1 MQTSDFFVVKHRFA
15 FRRSVFEFLVS
26 SDNDS
31 GLHPRGDHPRD
42 DPSEAAS
49 AHAFSAKGARS
60 PRSTSSALN
69 PWHCHVGPSH
79 LRFHQCLIVCS
90 CFGTQSP
97 VSMAAFALTCDSPSP
112 DLSDADEGA
121 ANVRAAAAANP
132 AALKPSSEM
141 DRIKAT
147 DEAIKQVGLGGRRP
161 APQAKDPERKAARR
175 KSPSKEVGGNK
186 GGASSVGMK
195 TPERSVSKRALKE
208 NSETKEKAAEK
219 ATTGLE
225 GRPADPGADKNKKP
239 GAGEVEAKEETK
251 TFAGRQKPVKNA
263 EAIFKWE
270 NFKAHFF
277 KNKTVLKGNVN
288 QSTYWTQMHKF
299 YQASIA
305 ETMQDKFEEA
315 ASEFQAWIDEQFEG
329 EDGIES

>member
-1 MQTSDFFVVKHRFA
+1 
-15 FRRSVFEFLVS
+15 
-26 SDNDS
+26 
-31 GLHPRGDHPRD
+31 
-42 DPSEAAS
+42 
-49 AHAFSAKGARS
+49 
-60 PRSTSSALN
+60 
-69 PWHCHVGPSH
+69 
-79 LRFHQCLIVCS
+79 
-90 CFGTQSP
+90 
-97 VSMAAFALTCDSPSP
+97 MAAFALTCDSPSP

-147 DEAIKQVGLGGRRP
+147 DEAIKQVGLGGKRP
-161 APQAKDPERKAARR
+161 APQAKDSERKEPRR

-186 GGASSVGMK
+186 GGMK
-195 TPERSVSKRALKE
+195 TPERLVSKRAEKE
-208 NSETKEKAAEK
+208 NSEEKEKAAEK
-219 ATTGLE
+219 AATGLE
-225 GRPADPGADKNKKP
+225 GQPAGAGADKNKKP
-239 GAGEVEAKEETK
+239 GAGEAEAKETK

-263 EAIFKWE
+263 EAIFKWD

-277 KNKTVLKGNVN
+277 KNKTALKGNVT

-315 ASEFQAWIDEQFEG
+315 ASEFQAWVDEQFEG

>member
-1 MQTSDFFVVKHRFA
+1 
-15 FRRSVFEFLVS
+15 
-26 SDNDS
+26 
-31 GLHPRGDHPRD
+31 
-42 DPSEAAS
+42 
-49 AHAFSAKGARS
+49 
-60 PRSTSSALN
+60 
-69 PWHCHVGPSH
+69 
-79 LRFHQCLIVCS
+79 
-90 CFGTQSP
+90 
-97 VSMAAFALTCDSPSP
+97 MAAFALTCDSPSP
-112 DLSDADEGA
+112 DLSDADDEGA

-147 DEAIKQVGLGGRRP
+147 DEAIKQVGLGGKRP
-161 APQAKDPERKAARR
+161 APQAKDPERKEARR

-186 GGASSVGMK
+186 GGASSGDMK
-195 TPERSVSKRALKE
+195 TPERPVSKRALTE

-219 ATTGLE
+219 ATTGSE

-239 GAGEVEAKEETK
+239 GAGKVEAKEETK

-277 KNKTVLKGNVN
+277 KNKTALKGNVT

-315 ASEFQAWIDEQFEG
+315 ASEFQAWVDEQFEG

>member
-1 MQTSDFFVVKHRFA
+1 
-15 FRRSVFEFLVS
+15 
-26 SDNDS
+26 
-31 GLHPRGDHPRD
+31 
-42 DPSEAAS
+42 
-49 AHAFSAKGARS
+49 
-60 PRSTSSALN
+60 
-69 PWHCHVGPSH
+69 
-79 LRFHQCLIVCS
+79 
-90 CFGTQSP
+90 
-97 VSMAAFALTCDSPSP
+97 MAAFALTCDSPSP

-147 DEAIKQVGLGGRRP
+147 DEAIKQVGLGGKRP
-161 APQAKDPERKAARR
+161 APQAKDSERKEPRR

-186 GGASSVGMK
+186 GGMK
-195 TPERSVSKRALKE
+195 TPERLASKRAEKE

-219 ATTGLE
+219 ATTRSDLS
-225 GRPADPGADKNKKP
+225 PCPLSPGADKNKKP
-239 GAGEVEAKEETK
+239 GAGKVEAKEETK

-263 EAIFKWE
+263 EAIFKWD

-277 KNKTVLKGNVN
+277 KNKTALKGNVT

-315 ASEFQAWIDEQFEG
+315 ASEFQAWVDEQFED